1 MSINTSNLVSLT
13 GRLARDP
20 KVWDQANGA
29 KSYALTIM
37 VKDNFQSTR
46 NDKKDYHSQGIDVRG
61 YASAERGLGII
72 AHLKQ
77 GDEIQVGASL
87 AAESYEKDGKTVYTQ
102 TVRVETVTPLAKGPA
117 SRGAAAPADDAEPIQ
132 APQAKVADET
142 EGPF

>member
-20 KVWDQANGA
+20 KVWQQSNGDE
-29 KSYALTIM
+29 SYAMTIM

-46 NDKKDYHSQGIDVRG
+46 NGKKDYHSQGIDVRG
-61 YASAERGLGII
+61 YASSRRGLGIV

-77 GDEIQVGASL
+77 GDLIQIGGSMV
-87 AAESYEKDGKTVYTQ
+87 AESYEKDGKTVYIQ
-102 TVRVETVTPLAKGPA
+102 TIRVETVTSLAKGPA
-117 SRGAAAPADDAEPIQ
+117 SRSGNQAADAEPIQ

>member
-20 KVWDQANGA
+20 KIWDQANGA
-29 KSYALTIM
+29 KSYAMTIM

-46 NDKKDYHSQGIDVRG
+46 NGKKDYHSQGIDVRG
-61 YASAERGLGII
+61 YASAERGLGIVS
-72 AHLKQ
+72 HLKQ

-117 SRGAAAPADDAEPIQ
+117 SRSGNQAADAEPIQ